1 MDKITSKSNEKV
13 KYIKSLND
21 KKYRQKYDMFY
32 IEGIKVIEEIM
43 KSKKAID
50 IMFIAY
56 SKDILINLNGGK
68 ELLNKLKKI
77 KNISIYELSKEVFE
91 YVVETKTPQGVLA
104 VVKKNNSQY
113 KDINKEDSII
123 ILDRLQD
130 LRKYWNNNTKC

>member
-32 IEGIKVIEEIM
+32 IEGIKVIEEII
-43 KSKKAID
+43 KYKKAID
-50 IMFIAY
+50 ITFIAY